1 MTAMIGQLCTMMK
14 AFLLSI
20 GTHVTEASPNNTTY
34 ASNFTENIFLFYT
47 GNRGITFEYWTSTTK
62 SMSDID
68 DVLSMT
74 DSDAGYTSEFLDE
87 TFYEDVNDT
96 LDNYVSRM
104 TTFFS
109 PPHDGVYQFQLM
121 ADDGAKLFIN
131 GVCVFF

>member
-1 MTAMIGQLCTMMK
+1 MAYYSFVLH
-14 AFLLSI
+14 L
-20 GTHVTEASPNNTTY
+20 
-34 ASNFTENIFLFYT
+34 YT

-74 DSDAGYTSEFLDE
+74 NSDAGYTSEFLDE
-87 TFYEDVNDT
+87 TYHEDVNDT
-96 LDNYVSRM
+96 MDNYVSRM

-131 GVCVFF
+131 GVGILHHR